1 MTNYILPFIFGF
13 LAASFG
19 TIFPG
24 LINMTA
30 AKVSVNDGRDRAL
43 LFVFGAVFIVFFQ
56 TLIAIVFARYLDGHP
71 DVVILLREVGLGIFL
86 ALTFYFFV
94 IAKKPKR
101 KKKNIDTRSKS
112 NRFFYGMLLAGL
124 NFFPIPFYVFVTIT
138 LAAYNVFL
146 FETIPIASFL
156 VGVLLG
162 SFAIFYFY
170 IIYFIKIEAKA
181 DFLFNNINKI
191 IGTITGIVSI
201 ITLINILKYFY

>member
-1 MTNYILPFIFGF
+1 MTAIILPLLFGF

-30 AKVSVNDGRDRAL
+30 AKVSLNDGRDSAL
-43 LFVFGAVFIVFFQ
+43 LFVVGAVLVIFLQ
-56 TLIAIVFARYLDGHP
+56 TLVAIIFARYLEGHP

-86 ALTFYFFV
+86 ALTFYFFF

-124 NFFPIPFYVFVTIT
+124 NFFPVPFYVFVTIT
-138 LAAYNVFL
+138 LAAYNIFSFDV
-146 FETIPIASFL
+146 IPIASFL

-170 IIYFIKIEAKA
+170 IIYFIKLEAKA
-181 DFLFNNINKI
+181 DFLFRNINKI

-201 ITLINILKYFY
+201 ITIIKLVKHFY

>member
-1 MTNYILPFIFGF
+1 MTNYILPLFFGF
-13 LAASFG
+13 FASSFG

-43 LFVFGAVFIVFFQ
+43 LFVLGAVLVVFFQ
-56 TLIAIVFARYLDGHP
+56 TLIAIIFARYLDGHP

-86 ALTFYFFV
+86 ALTFYFFF

-101 KKKNIDTRSKS
+101 KKKNLDTRSKT
-112 NRFFYGMLLAGL
+112 NRFFYGMLLAAL

-138 LAAYNVFL
+138 LVAYNVFS
-146 FETIPIASFL
+146 FNTIPIASFL
-156 VGVLLG
+156 IGVLLG
-162 SFAIFYFY
+162 SFSIFYFY
-170 IIYFIKIEAKA
+170 IIYFVKIESKA
-181 DFLFNNINKI
+181 DFLFKNINKI

-201 ITLINILKYFY
+201 ITIINIIKYFY

>member
-1 MTNYILPFIFGF
+1 MTTYILPLIFGF
-13 LAASFG
+13 LSASFG
-19 TIFPG
+19 TLFPG

-30 AKVSVNDGRDRAL
+30 AKVRLNDGKERAL
-43 LFVFGAVFIVFFQ
+43 LFVFGAIFIIFFQ

-138 LAAYNVFL
+138 LSVYKVFS
-146 FETIPIASFL
+146 FNFIPIASFL

-162 SFAIFYFY
+162 SFSIFYFY
-170 IIYFIKIEAKA
+170 ISYFIKMEKKA

-191 IGTITGIVSI
+191 IGTITGIISI
-201 ITLINILKYFY
+201 ITVINIIKYYF

>member
-1 MTNYILPFIFGF
+1 MIAIILPLFFGF

-30 AKVSVNDGRDRAL
+30 AKVSMNDGRDSAL
-43 LFVFGAVFIVFFQ
+43 LFVVGAVLVIFFQ
-56 TLIAIVFARYLDGHP
+56 TLVAIIFARYLDGHP

-86 ALTFYFFV
+86 ALTFYFFF

-124 NFFPIPFYVFVTIT
+124 NFFPVPFYVFVTIT
-138 LAAYNVFL
+138 LAAYNIFS
-146 FETIPIASFL
+146 FDAIPIASFL

-170 IIYFIKIEAKA
+170 IIYFIKLEAKA
-181 DFLFNNINKI
+181 DFLFKNINKI

-201 ITLINILKYFY
+201 ITIINLVKHFY

>member
-1 MTNYILPFIFGF
+1 MTDYILPLLFGF
-13 LAASFG
+13 LSASFG
-19 TIFPG
+19 TVFPG

-30 AKVSVNDGRDRAL
+30 AKVRLNDGKERAL
-43 LFVFGAVFIVFFQ
+43 LFV
-56 TLIAIVFARYLDGHP
+56 
-71 DVVILLREVGLGIFL
+71 
-86 ALTFYFFV
+86 FV

-138 LAAYNVFL
+138 LSVYKVFS
-146 FETIPIASFL
+146 FNFIPIASFL

-162 SFAIFYFY
+162 SFSIFYFY
-170 IIYFIKIEAKA
+170 ISYFIKMEKKA

-191 IGTITGIVSI
+191 IGTITAVISI
-201 ITLINILKYFY
+201 ISIINIIKYYF

>member
-1 MTNYILPFIFGF
+1 MIPIILPLFFGF

-30 AKVSVNDGRDRAL
+30 AKVSMNDGRDSAL
-43 LFVFGAVFIVFFQ
+43 LFVVGAVLVIFFQ
-56 TLIAIVFARYLDGHP
+56 TLVAIIFARYLDGHP

-86 ALTFYFFV
+86 ALTFYFFF

-124 NFFPIPFYVFVTIT
+124 NFFPVPFYVFVTIT
-138 LAAYNVFL
+138 LAAYNIFS
-146 FETIPIASFL
+146 FDAIPIASFL

-170 IIYFIKIEAKA
+170 IIYFIKLEAKA
-181 DFLFNNINKI
+181 DFLFKNINKI

-201 ITLINILKYFY
+201 ITIINLVKHFY

>member
-1 MTNYILPFIFGF
+1 MTDFILPLIFGF

-30 AKVSVNDGRDRAL
+30 AKVSMNDGRDSAL
-43 LFVFGAVFIVFFQ
+43 LFVVGAVLVIFFQ
-56 TLIAIVFARYLDGHP
+56 TLVAIIFARYLDGHP

-86 ALTFYFFV
+86 ALTFYFFF

-124 NFFPIPFYVFVTIT
+124 NFFPVPFYVFVTIT
-138 LAAYNVFL
+138 LAAYNIFS
-146 FETIPIASFL
+146 FDAIPIASFL

-170 IIYFIKIEAKA
+170 IIYFIKLEAKA
-181 DFLFNNINKI
+181 DFLFKNINKI

-201 ITLINILKYFY
+201 ITIINLVKHFY

>member
-1 MTNYILPFIFGF
+1 MIDYILPLLFGF
-13 LAASFG
+13 LAAAFG

-24 LINMTA
+24 LLNMTA

-43 LFVFGAVFIVFFQ
+43 LFVFGAIFVIFFQ
-56 TLIAIVFARYLDGHP
+56 TLIAITFARYLDRHP

-86 ALTFYFFV
+86 ALTFYFFF

-101 KKKNIDTRSKS
+101 KKKNLDTRSKS
-112 NRFFYGMLLAGL
+112 NRFFYGMLLAAL

-138 LAAYNVFL
+138 LTANNVFSFTML
-146 FETIPIASFL
+146 PIISFL
-156 VGVLLG
+156 IGVLLG

-170 IIYFIKIEAKA
+170 IIYFIKMESKA

-201 ITLINILKYFY
+201 IALINIIKYFY